1 MRRAFVPCTPGLEIR
16 QMKRVLAGIAVLMLA
31 APAWPIGLADITNK
45 DAVAGLRQAL
55 TDGAAAAVGKL
66 GVENGFFGNAKVK
79 IPLPESLQKVE
90 GLMRAMGLK
99 RQADEL
105 ELAMNRA
112 AESAV
117 AEAKPLLVD
126 AVKKMSVQDAKGI
139 LTGGE
144 TSVTD
149 YFRRTTSDALGKK
162 FLPIVKQATARVGL
176 AEKYNAIAGKGAQL
190 GLVDASQATIEQ
202 YVTRKSLD
210 GLYTIIADEEK
221 ALRQNPVGA
230 ASSIVQKVF
239 GALK

>member
-1 MRRAFVPCTPGLEIR
+1 
-16 QMKRVLAGIAVLMLA
+16 MLVA
-31 APAWPIGLADITNK
+31 ATFATAAGLADLSNK

-55 TDGAAAAVGKL
+55 TDSASAAVGKL

-79 IPLPESLQKVE
+79 IPLPESLRRVE
-90 GLMRAMGLK
+90 GLVRAMGMK

-112 AESAV
+112 AETAV

-149 YFRRTTSDALGKK
+149 YFRRTTADPLAKK
-162 FLPIVKQATARVGL
+162 FLPTVKKATAKVGL
-176 AEKYNAIAGKGAQL
+176 AQKYDAIAGKGAQL
-190 GLVDASQATIEQ
+190 GLVDASQASIEQ
-202 YVTRKSLD
+202 YVTQKSLD

-221 ALRQNPVGA
+221 AIRQDPVGA

-239 GALK
+239 GAIK

>member
-1 MRRAFVPCTPGLEIR
+1 
-16 QMKRVLAGIAVLMLA
+16 MKLKRTFAVATLCLFA
-31 APAWPIGLADITNK
+31 ASASAAGLADITNK
-45 DAVAGLRQAL
+45 DAVSGLRQAL

-66 GVENGFFGNAKVK
+66 GVENGFFGNARVK

-90 GLMRAMGLK
+90 GLMRAMGMK

-112 AESAV
+112 AETAV

-144 TSVTD
+144 TSATD
-149 YFRRTTSDALGKK
+149 YFRRTTADALGKK
-162 FLPIVKQATARVGL
+162 FLPVVKKATAKVGL
-176 AEKYNAIAGKGAQL
+176 AEKYNSIAGKGAQL
-190 GLVDASQATIEQ
+190 GLINADQATIEQ
-202 YVTRKSLD
+202 YVTKKSLD

-221 ALRQNPVGA
+221 AIRQDPVGA

-239 GALK
+239 GALR